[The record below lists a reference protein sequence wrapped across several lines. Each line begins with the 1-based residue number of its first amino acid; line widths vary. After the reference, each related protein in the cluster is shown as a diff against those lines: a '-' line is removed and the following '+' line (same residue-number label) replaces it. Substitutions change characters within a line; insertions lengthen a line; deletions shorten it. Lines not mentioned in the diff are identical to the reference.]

1 MENAVFSCDMYL
13 AKAVWPVSLA
23 LYYPHPGTGLLAWRW
38 IGMGLLLI
46 VISVLVWTQRS
57 SRPFLIFGWC
67 WFLGTLVPVLGIVQV
82 GVQAMADRY
91 AYVPLIGVF
100 VTVVW
105 VAWGAVGKVAR
116 VVSIAVVLL
125 SLSLLTIRQ
134 LGYWKSNYDLWSH
147 TLAVTQNN
155 LVAEDKLGSALQAL
169 GRQDEAMIHFAN
181 AVRLDSLDPFG
192 NFSLG
197 ADLQWHGHLRE
208 AIPHYEITI
217 RQTNDARLRADAY
230 QNLGTDYLQ
239 LGDEKL
245 ARENFLLALRTN
257 PGLITVFAGLGELA
271 GEPARGLSQAVV
283 QTPTAE
289 GFQQLAAAFRE
300 SGRVEEAGLA
310 DVVAR
315 NVRYADDSKGA
326 IGYSK

>member
-1 MENAVFSCDMYL
+1 
-13 AKAVWPVSLA
+13 
-23 LYYPHPGTGLLAWRW
+23 
-38 IGMGLLLI
+38 MGLLLI